1 LTAPVLGTVPA
12 GTPEIIFSRNAPAT
26 LQRNP
31 SGPDQTRAE
40 CQRFVGEKFWEE
52 CAVSR

>member
-12 GTPEIIFSRNAPAT
+12 GTPEIIFSRNALAAP
-26 LQRNP
+26 LRNP

-40 CQRFVGEKFWEE
+40 CRRFVDEKFWEE